1 MANKYKIG
9 WEKKMKRL
17 LRMNLQLLAS
27 DTGEEGGGGIESTG
41 AESSNSETTN
51 IDEIKTEEKSEV
63 ENEKKYTDEDLD
75 ALIEK
80 KFSKW
85 KKAEEKRVSE
95 ATKLAEMNAQQR
107 AEYERDQYK
116 QEIEQ
121 LRAESEKS
129 KMESAALEM
138 LSEQGINVNQKLVS
152 TLVSKN
158 AEATKESVGAFIEA
172 FNEAVESAVNDR
184 IKSTSPKKFGG
195 GSALTKE
202 EIFKIENKS
211 ERQRAIAENIHL
223 FEGE

>member
-1 MANKYKIG
+1 
-9 WEKKMKRL
+9 MKRL

-27 DTGEEGGGGIESTG
+27 DTGEEGGGSIESTG
-41 AESSNSETTN
+41 TESSNSETTN
-51 IDEIKTEEKSEV
+51 IDETKIEEKSEV
-63 ENEKKYTDEDLD
+63 GNEKKYTDEDLD

-121 LRAESEKS
+121 LRAESERR
-129 KMESAALEM
+129 KMETTALEM
-138 LSEQGINVNQKLVS
+138 LNEQGVNVSQKLVS
-152 TLVSKN
+152 TLVSQN

-172 FNEAVESAVNDR
+172 FNEAVETAVNNK
-184 IKSTSPKKFGG
+184 IKSAPPKKLGG
-195 GSALTKE
+195 GGALTKE

>member
-51 IDEIKTEEKSEV
+51 IDETKIEEKSEV

-121 LRAESEKS
+121 LRAESERR
-129 KMESAALEM
+129 KMETTALEM
-138 LSEQGINVNQKLVS
+138 LNEQGVNVSQKLVS
-152 TLVSKN
+152 TLVSEN

-172 FNEAVESAVNDR
+172 FNEAVEIAVNNK
-184 IKSTSPKKFGG
+184 IKSAPPKKFGG
-195 GSALTKE
+195 GEALTKE

>member
-1 MANKYKIG
+1 MN
-9 WEKKMKRL
+9 RL

-27 DTGEEGGGGIESTG
+27 DTGDEGGGGIESTG
-41 AESSNSETTN
+41 AESSNPGTTN
-51 IDEIKTEEKSEV
+51 IDEAKIEEKSEV

-121 LRAESEKS
+121 LRAESERR
-129 KMESAALEM
+129 KMETTALEM
-138 LSEQGINVNQKLVS
+138 LNEQGVNVSQKLVS
-152 TLVSKN
+152 TLVSEN
-158 AEATKESVGAFIEA
+158 AESTKESVGAFIEA
-172 FNEAVESAVNDR
+172 FNEAVEIAVNNK
-184 IKSTSPKKFGG
+184 IKSAPPKKFGG
-195 GSALTKE
+195 GGALTKE

-211 ERQRAIAENIHL
+211 ERQKAIAENIHL

>member
-1 MANKYKIG
+1 
-9 WEKKMKRL
+9 
-17 LRMNLQLLAS
+17 MNLQLLAS
-27 DTGEEGGGGIESTG
+27 DTGEDGGGSIESTG
-41 AESSNSETTN
+41 TESSNSETTN
-51 IDEIKTEEKSEV
+51 IDETKIEEKSDV
-63 ENEKKYTDEDLD
+63 GDEKKYTDEDLD

-85 KKAEEKRVSE
+85 KKAEEKRISE

-121 LRAESEKS
+121 LRAESERR
-129 KMESAALEM
+129 KMETTAIEM
-138 LSEQGINVNQKLVS
+138 LGEHGVNVNQKLVS
-152 TLVSKN
+152 GLVSTN
-158 AEATKESVGAFIEA
+158 AATTKENISLFAEA
-172 FNEAVESAVNDR
+172 FNEAVENAVNDR
-184 IKSTSPKKFGG
+184 IKSAPPKKFGG
-195 GSALTKE
+195 GGALTKE

>member
-1 MANKYKIG
+1 
-9 WEKKMKRL
+9 MKRL
-17 LRMNLQLLAS
+17 FKMNLQLLAS
-27 DTGEEGGGGIESTG
+27 NTGEAGGGGAESTG

-95 ATKLAEMNAQQR
+95 AARLAEMNAQQR

-121 LRAESEKS
+121 LRAESERR
-129 KMESAALEM
+129 KMETTAIEM
-138 LSEQGINVNQKLVS
+138 LGEHGVNVSQKLVS
-152 TLVSKN
+152 GLVSTD
-158 AEATKESVGAFIEA
+158 AATTKENISLFAEA

-184 IKSTSPKKFGG
+184 IKSAPPKKFGG
-195 GSALTKE
+195 GGALTKE

>member
-1 MANKYKIG
+1 
-9 WEKKMKRL
+9 MKRL

-27 DTGEEGGGGIESTG
+27 DTGEEGGGSIESTD

-51 IDEIKTEEKSEV
+51 IDEIKIEEKSEV

-121 LRAESEKS
+121 LRAESERR
-129 KMESAALEM
+129 KMETTALEM
-138 LSEQGINVNQKLVS
+138 LNEQGVNVSQKLVS
-152 TLVSKN
+152 TLVSEN

-172 FNEAVESAVNDR
+172 FNEAVESAVNNK
-184 IKSTSPKKFGG
+184 IKSAPPKKFGG
-195 GSALTKE
+195 GGALTKE

-211 ERQRAIAENIHL
+211 ERQKAIAENIHL

>member
-1 MANKYKIG
+1 
-9 WEKKMKRL
+9 MKRL

-27 DTGEEGGGGIESTG
+27 DTGEEGGGSIESTDT
-41 AESSNSETTN
+41 ESSNIETTN
-51 IDEIKTEEKSEV
+51 IDETKIEEKSEV

-121 LRAESEKS
+121 LRAESEKR
-129 KMESAALEM
+129 KMEATALEM
-138 LSEQGINVNQKLVS
+138 LNEQGVNVSQKLVS
-152 TLVSKN
+152 TLVSEN

-172 FNEAVESAVNDR
+172 FNEAVENAVNNK
-184 IKSTSPKKFGG
+184 IKSAPPKKFGG
-195 GSALTKE
+195 GGALTKE

>member
-1 MANKYKIG
+1 
-9 WEKKMKRL
+9 MKRL

-27 DTGEEGGGGIESTG
+27 DTGEGGGGGIESTG
-41 AESSNSETTN
+41 AESSNPGTTN
-51 IDEIKTEEKSEV
+51 IDETKTEEKSEV

-152 TLVSKN
+152 TLVSDN

-172 FNEAVESAVNDR
+172 FNEAVENAVNDR
-184 IKSTSPKKFGG
+184 IKSAPPKKFGG

-211 ERQRAIAENIHL
+211 ERQRVIAENIHL

>member
-27 DTGEEGGGGIESTG
+27 DTGEEGGGSVESTG

-51 IDEIKTEEKSEV
+51 IDKNKLEEKSEV
-63 ENEKKYTDEDLD
+63 GNEKKYTDEDLD

-121 LRAESEKS
+121 LRAESERR
-129 KMESAALEM
+129 KMETTALEM
-138 LSEQGINVNQKLVS
+138 LNEQGVNVSQKLVS
-152 TLVSKN
+152 TLVSEN

-172 FNEAVESAVNDR
+172 FNEAVETAVNNK
-184 IKSTSPKKFGG
+184 IKSAPPKKFGG
-195 GSALTKE
+195 GGALTKE

>member
-1 MANKYKIG
+1 
-9 WEKKMKRL
+9 MKRL

-51 IDEIKTEEKSEV
+51 IDETKIEEKSEV

-121 LRAESEKS
+121 LRAESERR
-129 KMESAALEM
+129 KMETTALEM
-138 LSEQGINVNQKLVS
+138 LNEQGVNVSQKLVS
-152 TLVSKN
+152 TLVSEN

-172 FNEAVESAVNDR
+172 FNEAVENAVNNK
-184 IKSTSPKKFGG
+184 IKSAPPKKFGG
-195 GSALTKE
+195 GGALTKE

-211 ERQRAIAENIHL
+211 ERQRTIAENIHL

>member
-1 MANKYKIG
+1 
-9 WEKKMKRL
+9 MKRL
-17 LRMNLQLLAS
+17 FRMNLQLLAS
-27 DTGEEGGGGIESTG
+27 DTGETGGGGAESTG
-41 AESSNSETTN
+41 ANSTDSKPADNDGTIKPTQETGGES
-51 IDEIKTEEKSEV
+51 
-63 ENEKKYTDEDLD
+63 EKKYTDEDLD

-95 ATKLAEMNAQQR
+95 AARLAEMNAQQR

-121 LRAESEKS
+121 LRAESERR
-129 KMESAALEM
+129 KMETTAIEM
-138 LSEQGINVNQKLVS
+138 LGEHGVNVSQKLVS
-152 TLVSKN
+152 GLVSTD
-158 AEATKESVGAFIEA
+158 AATTKENISLFAEA

-184 IKSTSPKKFGG
+184 IKSAPPKKFGG

>member
-1 MANKYKIG
+1 
-9 WEKKMKRL
+9 
-17 LRMNLQLLAS
+17 MNLQLLAS
-27 DTGEEGGGGIESTG
+27 DTGDEGGGGIESTG
-41 AESSNSETTN
+41 AESSNPGTTN
-51 IDEIKTEEKSEV
+51 IDEAKIEEKPEV
-63 ENEKKYTDEDLD
+63 DNEKKYTDEDLD

-121 LRAESEKS
+121 LRSESERR
-129 KMESAALEM
+129 KMETTALEM
-138 LSEQGINVNQKLVS
+138 LNEQGVNVSQKLVS
-152 TLVSKN
+152 TLVSEN

-172 FNEAVESAVNDR
+172 FNEAVEIAVNDR
-184 IKSTSPKKFGG
+184 IKSAPPKKFGG

>member
-1 MANKYKIG
+1 
-9 WEKKMKRL
+9 MKRL

-51 IDEIKTEEKSEV
+51 IDETRTEEKSEV

-121 LRAESEKS
+121 LRAESEKR
-129 KMESAALEM
+129 KMEATALEM
-138 LSEQGINVNQKLVS
+138 LNEQGVNVSQKLVS
-152 TLVSKN
+152 TLVSQN

-172 FNEAVESAVNDR
+172 FNEAVENAVNDR
-184 IKSTSPKKFGG
+184 IKSAPPRKFGG